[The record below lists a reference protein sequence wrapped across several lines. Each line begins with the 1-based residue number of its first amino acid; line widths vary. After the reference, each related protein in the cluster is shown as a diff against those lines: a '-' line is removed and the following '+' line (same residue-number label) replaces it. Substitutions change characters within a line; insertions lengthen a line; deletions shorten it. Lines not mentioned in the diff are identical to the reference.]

1 MECDV
6 CFYTFYEEDDFF
18 PLHCCKN
25 NRVCQSC
32 LQLLL
37 IPQCPFCRSNLPHL
51 QDKKCS
57 ISYTNTQ
64 TFFSRDLE
72 YYINPYDEYYTDSR
86 ALRRQMKRIRK
97 LKEREEHDRRNRY
110 LQLMHHEESKSELV
124 RQIKEDIHH
133 YHQEDDIFS
142 MEEEDEISSEGNTM
156 VSLHQ
161 KDNPF

>member
-1 MECDV
+1 
-6 CFYTFYEEDDFF
+6 
-18 PLHCCKN
+18 
-25 NRVCQSC
+25 
-32 LQLLL
+32 
-37 IPQCPFCRSNLPHL
+37 
-51 QDKKCS
+51 
-57 ISYTNTQ
+57 
-64 TFFSRDLE
+64 
-72 YYINPYDEYYTDSR
+72 
-86 ALRRQMKRIRK
+86 MKRIRK

-161 KDNPF
+161 KDNPFVISEIIKKESMFKDFDLTSTGIANYIKYLKGTDFIWKNGDLYCFNGKFWEKDDTIMRIYIGGELYNFLKSVLITCFWESEIKL